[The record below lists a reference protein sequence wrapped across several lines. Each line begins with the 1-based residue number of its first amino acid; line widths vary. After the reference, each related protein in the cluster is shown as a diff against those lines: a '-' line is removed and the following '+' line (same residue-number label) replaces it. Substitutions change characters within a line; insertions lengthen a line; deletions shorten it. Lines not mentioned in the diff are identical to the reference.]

1 MQKSQRVQILQ
12 INNSYGNQYFI
23 PYSVGLLQ
31 AYCQQFPEI
40 QENYDF
46 LEALYKRNPD
56 LDLEIENLGQL
67 DVVALSCY
75 VWNWQYNLKFA
86 EICKKKNPDALIVFG
101 GPQVPDDPA
110 GFHDKYPFVDILCH
124 GEGEEVFYEILKCHM
139 TDKDYSGI
147 EGITYRDNKSKLTV
161 HTSRR
166 VRTIDINDIPS
177 PYLSGVFDSL
187 TESDIVW
194 QASWETNRGCPYRC
208 TFCAW
213 GREYFNKIRKFSFE
227 DRLKSEIKWFADK
240 KIDLVFGCDANF
252 GVFKRDID
260 IAQALIAA
268 KEECGY
274 PKKFRVCNAKNSNER
289 VFQISQ
295 ILNKGSMSKG
305 TSLSVQSMDV
315 ETLSNI
321 KRKNIGLDK
330 FKDLMNKFNEAQ
342 MPTYTEVILGLPGE
356 SIETFKNGL
365 ETLLQSGQH
374 SQIYIYNC
382 TVLNN
387 TEMADPSYITTPGIE
402 TKQIPVFQA
411 HADYSEVE
419 QIPEL
424 ENIIIGSKTMPLE
437 DWKKSREYSWAV
449 QTFHMLGLIQ
459 NVAITLINR
468 YQLTYSDLYGSLL
481 NYGHKN
487 PDTIIGQEVCLFQD
501 GLERL
506 LSGEE
511 YGQELPSYKLNI
523 SWPPEEATYMRILE
537 NRDTFYSELLS
548 FLEIYLDEKQI
559 TLESDLLTDL
569 IEIQK
574 KTAIHY
580 EDGGQTINIKSRFNI
595 GDYINNIRNGTQAI
609 LERSP
614 APKNYEIQKHWDTN
628 GDKKKFARH
637 AVWFGRKGGNFL
649 DVLSETK

>member
-1 MQKSQRVQILQ
+1 MKKRQRVQLVQ

-31 AYCQQFPEI
+31 AYCEQFPEI

-56 LDLEIENLGQL
+56 LDLEIEQLGDV
-67 DVVALSCY
+67 DVVAQSCY

-86 EICKKKNPDALIVFG
+86 EACKKKNPNALIVFG
-101 GPQVPDDPA
+101 GPQIPDDPA

-124 GEGEEVFYEILKCHM
+124 GEGEEVFHEILKCHRW
-139 TDKDYSGI
+139 DKDYSGI
-147 EGITYRDNKSKLTV
+147 EGITYRDTKNKQIV
-161 HTSRR
+161 HTPRR
-166 VRTIDINDIPS
+166 ERSIEINDIPS
-177 PYLSGVFDSL
+177 PYLAGVFDSL
-187 TESDIVW
+187 TESDTVW

-213 GREYFNKIRKFSFE
+213 GSEYYNKIRKFSFE
-227 DRLKSEIKWFADK
+227 DRLMGEIRWFADK
-240 KIDLVFGCDANF
+240 KINLIFGCDANF
-252 GVFKRDID
+252 GVFKRDIE

-268 KEECGY
+268 KEEYGY
-274 PKKFRVCNAKNSNER
+274 PKKFRVCNAKNSNKR
-289 VFQISQ
+289 VFEISQ
-295 ILNKGSMSKG
+295 ILEKGSMSKG

-330 FKDLMNKFNEAQ
+330 FADLMNKFNEAQ

-387 TEMADPSYITTPGIE
+387 TEMAAPEYKRKHAIK

-411 HADYSEVE
+411 HADLVKTRS
-419 QIPEL
+419 ILEL
-424 ENIIIGSKTMPLE
+424 ENIIVGSKTMPPE
-437 DWKKSREYSWAV
+437 DWKKSREYSWAL
-449 QTFHMLGLIQ
+449 QAFHMLGLVQ
-459 NVAITLINR
+459 NVAITLINQ
-468 YQLTYSDLYGSLL
+468 YALTYSDLYSSFLR
-481 NYGHKN
+481 YGHTH
-487 PDTIIGQEVCLFQD
+487 PDTIIGKEVHLFQE

-506 LSGEE
+506 LTGEE
-511 YGQELPSYKLNI
+511 YGQEVPSYQLDIN
-523 SWPPEEATYMRILE
+523 WPPEEATYMRILE
-537 NRDTFYSELLS
+537 NKDTFYNELLS
-548 FLEIYLDEKQI
+548 FLRIYLGEKQI
-559 TLESDLLTDL
+559 IFDHDLLIDL

-574 KTAIHY
+574 KTIIHY
-580 EDGGQTINIKSRFNI
+580 DDKRETLNIKSKFNI
-595 GDYINNIRNGTQAI
+595 GEYIKNIRNGI
-609 LERSP
+609 P
-614 APKNYEIQKHWDTN
+614 AQLKVTPVAKDYEIHKSWDGK
-628 GDKKKFARH
+628 GDKTKFARH
-637 AVWFGRKGGNFL
+637 AVWYGRKGGIFVDEL
-649 DVLSETK
+649 CEAK

>member
-1 MQKSQRVQILQ
+1 M
-12 INNSYGNQYFI
+12 
-23 PYSVGLLQ
+23 
-31 AYCQQFPEI
+31 A
-40 QENYDF
+40 
-46 LEALYKRNPD
+46 
-56 LDLEIENLGQL
+56 
-67 DVVALSCY
+67 
-75 VWNWQYNLKFA
+75 
-86 EICKKKNPDALIVFG
+86 
-101 GPQVPDDPA
+101 
-110 GFHDKYPFVDILCH
+110 
-124 GEGEEVFYEILKCHM
+124 
-139 TDKDYSGI
+139 DKDYSVI
-147 EGITYRDNKSKLTV
+147 EGITYRDKESKLVV

-177 PYLSGVFDSL
+177 PYLAGVFDSL
-187 TESDIVW
+187 TESDTVW

-227 DRLKSEIKWFADK
+227 DRLKGEIKWFADK

-252 GVFKRDID
+252 GVFERDVD

-295 ILNKGSMSKG
+295 ILNNGSMSKG

-387 TEMADPSYITTPGIE
+387 TEMSAPAYITKHGIE

-411 HADYSEVE
+411 HADYSETE

-449 QTFHMLGLIQ
+449 QVFHMLGLIQ

-481 NYGHKN
+481 SYGHKN
-487 PDTIIGQEVCLFQD
+487 PDTIIGQEVRSFQD
-501 GLERL
+501 GLERM

-511 YGQELPSYKLNI
+511 YGQELPSYELNI

-559 TLESDLLTDL
+559 IFETDLLTDL

-580 EDGGQTINIKSRFNI
+580 EDRGQTNNIKSRFNI
-595 GDYINNIRNGTQAI
+595 GEYIKNIRNGTQAV
-609 LERSP
+609 LEISP
-614 APKNYEIQKHWDTN
+614 SVKNYEIQKRWDTN
-628 GDKKKFARH
+628 GDKKKFARE